1 MTGIDMLSTTGR
13 SRLTFSSRLA
23 AAGVVLDSVSL
34 AMVTPGTRSHL
45 LAATSSSRPGP
56 PETPGGERPEAGVS
70 LEAAH
75 NSGSLFEPWIAL
87 RDLCDFAADARGP
100 DEDTR

>member
-1 MTGIDMLSTTGR
+1 MLSTTGR

-45 LAATSSSRPGP
+45 LAATSSVDPGVQKL
-56 PETPGGERPEAGVS
+56 RGVS
-70 LEAAH
+70 DPRQ
-75 NSGSLFEPWIAL
+75 G
-87 RDLCDFAADARGP
+87 
-100 DEDTR
+100 